1 MRHFALNHD
10 FSRYGL
16 VNAVTRSAQDNPDYN
31 RATDLERL
39 GGIILIDGLVSN
51 KLSRSA
57 DLHKAAEKTLPA
69 AA

>member
-1 MRHFALNHD
+1 M
-10 FSRYGL
+10 
-16 VNAVTRSAQDNPDYN
+16 NAVTRSAQDNTDYN

-39 GGIILIDGLVSN
+39 GGILLIDGLVSN